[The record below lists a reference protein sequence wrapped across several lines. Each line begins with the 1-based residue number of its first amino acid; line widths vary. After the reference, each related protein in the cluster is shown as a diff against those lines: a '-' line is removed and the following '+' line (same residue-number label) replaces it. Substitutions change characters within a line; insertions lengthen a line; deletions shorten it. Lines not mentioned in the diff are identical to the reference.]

1 MSACRPDVNCPCV
14 LNAPQALEK
23 SRKQMRK
30 RLTLLI
36 DSYCRGDLSHH
47 AACPL
52 AALHRSSCTA
62 FCLAKDPGEADDFD
76 TDIEGAIFSRRQ
88 RWRRLMHERNSLAG
102 RYLLLD
108 PKIFRSTGVI
118 ASRVKIVVPTPRIE
132 HLQIDSVD
140 SL

>member
-36 DSYCRGDLSHH
+36 GSYCRGDLSHH
-47 AACPL
+47 AASPR
-52 AALHRSSCTA
+52 AALYRSSCTA
-62 FCLAKDPGEADDFD
+62 FCLTEDPGETDDFN

-88 RWRRLMHERNSLAG
+88 RWRRLMHERYSLAG
-102 RYLLLD
+102 RYFLLD
-108 PKIFRSTGVI
+108 PKIFRSTGII
-118 ASRVKIVVPTPRIE
+118 APGMKIVVPTPRIE
-132 HLQIDSVD
+132 HL
-140 SL
+140 